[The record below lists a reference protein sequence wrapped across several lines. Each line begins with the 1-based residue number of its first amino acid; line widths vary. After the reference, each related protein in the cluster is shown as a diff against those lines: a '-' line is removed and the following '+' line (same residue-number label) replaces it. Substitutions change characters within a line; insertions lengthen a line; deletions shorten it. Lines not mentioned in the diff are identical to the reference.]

1 MAAFSGELFKK
12 KLFVNHFF
20 RRRKRF
26 KRSDEE
32 KRVLSAYFGGDP
44 AAIDAA
50 DGLFRQQQ
58 QPHYPGIAKL
68 KKKTLTVMFV

>member
-1 MAAFSGELFKK
+1 MAAFSGDTLNSKSILEQ
-12 KLFVNHFF
+12 FF

-58 QPHYPGIAKL
+58 QPHYPGITTFLL
-68 KKKTLTVMFV
+68 KNTVFSHF

>member
-1 MAAFSGELFKK
+1 MVSFAAFSGASPLKK
-12 KLFVNHFF
+12 MILEQYF

-58 QPHYPGIAKL
+58 QPHYPGI
-68 KKKTLTVMFV
+68 T